1 MATVIFTIIELAI
14 SVGIVVAACV
24 FTALAR
30 FMPYVTGLFASIL
43 VYFTQDWTKKM
54 IPGHPWMNFITVL
67 VAIELIVLALTH
79 LPKVRKAVIFALSE
93 LFIAII
99 GGMIFMSLKPD
110 GIGYCA
116 FVTAVYVALTA
127 FFLITNIS
135 KYDLD
140 DYDFEELG
148 VVTRIITGAIYTAAA
163 YFVIAMPAEI
173 LWKKYFET
181 VGTTGG
187 FGAAYLLIRI
197 ALFITAG
204 LVVTISIIRDKDTID
219 VLA

>member
-67 VAIELIVLALTH
+67 VAIELIVLLFTH
-79 LPKVRKAVIFALSE
+79 LPKVGKAVIFALSE

-110 GIGYCA
+110 SVGYCVFA
-116 FVTAVYVALTA
+116 TAVYAALTA

-135 KYDLD
+135 IYDLD

-148 VVTRIITGAIYTAAA
+148 VVTRIITGIIYTASG
-163 YFVIAMPAEI
+163 YFLIAMPAEMM
-173 LWKKYFET
+173 WQKYFDSI
-181 VGTTGG
+181 GTGAG
-187 FGAAYLLIRI
+187 FAAVYLLIRI

-204 LVVTISIIRDKDTID
+204 LVVTVSIIRDKDTID
-219 VLA
+219 LLA

>member
-1 MATVIFTIIELAI
+1 MAAVIITIIELVI

-30 FMPYVTGLFASIL
+30 FMPYVTGLFASVL

-67 VAIELIVLALTH
+67 VATELIVLAFTH
-79 LPKVRKAVIFALSE
+79 LPKVGKAVTFALSE
-93 LFIAII
+93 LFIAIV

-110 GIGYCA
+110 SVGYCVFA
-116 FVTAVYVALTA
+116 TAVYAALTA
-127 FFLITNIS
+127 FFLIMNIS

-148 VVTRIITGAIYTAAA
+148 VMTRIITGIIYTASA

-173 LWKKYFET
+173 LWEKYFET
-181 VGTTGG
+181 VGTACG
-187 FGAAYLLIRI
+187 FGAAYLLIRM

-204 LVVTISIIRDKDTID
+204 LVVTFSIIRDKDTID

>member
-1 MATVIFTIIELAI
+1 M
-14 SVGIVVAACV
+14 
-24 FTALAR
+24 ALAR
-30 FMPYVTGLFASIL
+30 FMPYVTGLYCVFA
-43 VYFTQDWTKKM
+43 
-54 IPGHPWMNFITVL
+54 
-67 VAIELIVLALTH
+67 
-79 LPKVRKAVIFALSE
+79 
-93 LFIAII
+93 
-99 GGMIFMSLKPD
+99 
-110 GIGYCA
+110 
-116 FVTAVYVALTA
+116 TAVYAALTA

-135 KYDLD
+135 RYDLD

-148 VVTRIITGAIYTAAA
+148 VVTRIITGTIYTASAH
-163 YFVIAMPAEI
+163 FVIAMPAEI

-187 FGAAYLLIRI
+187 FRAAYLLIRI

>member
-1 MATVIFTIIELAI
+1 MAAVIFTIIELVI

-30 FMPYVTGLFASIL
+30 FMPYVTGLFTSVL
-43 VYFTQDWTKKM
+43 LYFTQDWTKKM
-54 IPGHPWMNFITVL
+54 VPGHPWMNFITVL
-67 VAIELIVLALTH
+67 VATELIILALTH
-79 LPKVRKAVIFALSE
+79 LQKVGKAVTFALSE
-93 LFIAII
+93 LFIAIV

-110 GIGYCA
+110 SIGYCA
-116 FVTAVYVALTA
+116 FVTAVYAALTA
-127 FFLITNIS
+127 FSLITNIS
-135 KYDLD
+135 RYDLD

-148 VVTRIITGAIYTAAA
+148 VVTRIITGAIYTASA

-187 FGAAYLLIRI
+187 FGVAYLLIRM

-204 LVVTISIIRDKDTID
+204 LVVTISIIRNKDTID
-219 VLA
+219 LLA

>member
-1 MATVIFTIIELAI
+1 MAAVIFTIIELVI

-30 FMPYVTGLFASIL
+30 FMPYVTGLFTSVL
-43 VYFTQDWTKKM
+43 LYFTQDWTKKM
-54 IPGHPWMNFITVL
+54 VPGHPWMNFITVL
-67 VAIELIVLALTH
+67 VATELIILALTH
-79 LPKVRKAVIFALSE
+79 LQKVGKAVTFALSE
-93 LFIAII
+93 LFIAIV

-110 GIGYCA
+110 SIGYCA
-116 FVTAVYVALTA
+116 FVTAVYAALTA

-135 KYDLD
+135 RYDLD

-148 VVTRIITGAIYTAAA
+148 VVTRIITGTIYTASA

-187 FGAAYLLIRI
+187 FGVAYLLIRM

-204 LVVTISIIRDKDTID
+204 LVVTISIIRNKDTID
-219 VLA
+219 LLA

>member
-1 MATVIFTIIELAI
+1 M
-14 SVGIVVAACV
+14 
-24 FTALAR
+24 ALAR
-30 FMPYVTGLFASIL
+30 FMPYVTGLYYVFA
-43 VYFTQDWTKKM
+43 
-54 IPGHPWMNFITVL
+54 
-67 VAIELIVLALTH
+67 
-79 LPKVRKAVIFALSE
+79 
-93 LFIAII
+93 
-99 GGMIFMSLKPD
+99 
-110 GIGYCA
+110 
-116 FVTAVYVALTA
+116 TAVYAALTA

-135 KYDLD
+135 RYDLD

-148 VVTRIITGAIYTAAA
+148 VVTRIITGTIYTASA

-187 FGAAYLLIRI
+187 FRAAYLLIRI